1 MEGGEAPGVKWTKQR
16 RRRKL
21 NIIRKIENS
30 SELYQK
36 TTEKHA
42 PASQST
48 DTSRKTT
55 DMEKNTQQ
63 PQTISD
69 TSDHTPEVENGV
81 WDIRNAKIIPV
92 PPDGLCMYHCVHA
105 AGDPDWM
112 KNRHSSG
119 TSYDKQRERADA
131 TRAQALI
138 QKSIKFLSE
147 KGLQEAA
154 QRFAIEGSKGY
165 PSTDEMQHL
174 AEMLNG
180 KIELVDLE
188 DRRCPMTTYGE
199 GGPVLFRI
207 AHQNIS
213 QVPSST
219 CDHWV
224 LIDLGPA
231 AHKEARLRKDIL
243 EKLNGKTKPKVAVS
257 NTRTY
262 RPPAGRF
269 RAVVPRSRKDKRD
282 FQKSRQR
289 RIAIERHNRNAA
301 DLSKHYIEW
310 HPAHLE
316 CKECGC

>member
-1 MEGGEAPGVKWTKQR
+1 MEGGEAPGVKWTEQK

-21 NIIRKIENS
+21 NMIRKIENS
-30 SELYQK
+30 SELDQK

-69 TSDHTPEVENGV
+69 TSDHPPEVKKGL

-147 KGLQEAA
+147 KRITG
-154 QRFAIEGSKGY
+154 GS
-165 PSTDEMQHL
+165 
-174 AEMLNG
+174 A
-180 KIELVDLE
+180 
-188 DRRCPMTTYGE
+188 
-199 GGPVLFRI
+199 
-207 AHQNIS
+207 
-213 QVPSST
+213 
-219 CDHWV
+219 
-224 LIDLGPA
+224 
-231 AHKEARLRKDIL
+231 EARHRRQQRI
-243 EKLNGKTKPKVAVS
+243 PVH
-257 NTRTY
+257 R
-262 RPPAGRF
+262 
-269 RAVVPRSRKDKRD
+269 RD
-282 FQKSRQR
+282 
-289 RIAIERHNRNAA
+289 AAPCRNAQW
-301 DLSKHYIEW
+301 KN
-310 HPAHLE
+310 
-316 CKECGC
+316 

>member
-1 MEGGEAPGVKWTKQR
+1 MG
-16 RRRKL
+16 
-21 NIIRKIENS
+21 
-30 SELYQK
+30 
-36 TTEKHA
+36 
-42 PASQST
+42 QST

-69 TSDHTPEVENGV
+69 TSDHTPEVKKGV
-81 WDIRNAKIIPV
+81 RDIRNAKIIPV

-131 TRAQALI
+131 TRAQALR
-138 QKSIKFLSE
+138 QKIIKFLSE

-154 QRFAIEGSKGY
+154 QRIAIEGNKGY

-174 AEMLNG
+174 AEMLNE
-180 KIELVDLE
+180 KIELDDIE
-188 DRRCPMTTYGE
+188 DRKCPMTTYGE

-243 EKLNGKTKPKVAVS
+243 EKLNGKTKPRVALS

-262 RPPAGRF
+262 RLQHADFGLWCLGAERTKGT
-269 RAVVPRSRKDKRD
+269 SKRVGSVEP
-282 FQKSRQR
+282 QSK
-289 RIAIERHNRNAA
+289 NTTGML
-301 DLSKHYIEW
+301 LS
-310 HPAHLE
+310 
-316 CKECGC
+316 